1 MFDLSTVDQVLDLG
15 ETLTASFQVD
25 VSSLEPNEYWVSAY
39 VLSNLNIYQGLR
51 KWSLEPTTD
60 TFVTTWWN

>member
-1 MFDLSTVDQVLDLG
+1 VFDLSTVDQVLDLG